1 MSHTTTQ
8 AVSVDINPHSGA
20 GEVIPSLPVE
30 RIVAQRNSGVTA
42 FLEAIRLLRDAQ
54 KLIFEASGRALLDRL
69 PADAWCIRRG
79 TER

>member
-54 KLIFEASGRALLDRL
+54 KLIFEASGRGVDLRHDRHSRTQ
-69 PADAWCIRRG
+69 PVS
-79 TER
+79 